1 MYILTTKNI
10 LFQYRYRP
18 LAPSVLAEFAGDWF
32 DDLQNNKNESPYMS
46 ITTTVRQD
54 KAHLIPAICHIGI

>member
-1 MYILTTKNI
+1 
-10 LFQYRYRP
+10 

-54 KAHLIPAICHIGI
+54 KAHLIPAICHIGMIYINV